1 MLIGSS
7 EFYIF
12 GESYG
17 GKYAPVLA
25 HRIHHTNRGSG
36 TQKRRSLIGNHD
48 EVAINLAGIGIGNG
62 WMSPLE
68 QGKYANYLYH
78 HGLLG
83 GEQYVTLLSLE
94 EMLDEQIRGARW
106 GKQWCCVECQIL
118 KYCSLFLHI

>member
-1 MLIGSS
+1 MID
-7 EFYIF
+7 
-12 GESYG
+12 
-17 GKYAPVLA
+17 
-25 HRIHHTNRGSG
+25 
-36 TQKRRSLIGNHD
+36 NHD

-94 EMLDEQIRGARW
+94 EMLDEQIRGAR
-106 GKQWCCVECQIL
+106 
-118 KYCSLFLHI
+118 